1 MKFNP
6 PLPLLSILYLSV
18 TIIWFQVYLEGHLSY
33 SSFNPGVLFLLSH
46 PSTKNWPSASPQKVS
61 FSHIVPSGSNFAFL
75 LKVSW
80 VLNLEMLLSP
90 SAKVIGGKG
99 S

>member
-6 PLPLLSILYLSV
+6 LLPLRSILYLSV
-18 TIIWFQVYLEGHLSY
+18 TTIIWFQVYLEGHLSY

-46 PSTKNWPSASPQKVS
+46 PSTKNWPRASRQKVS
-61 FSHIVPSGSNFAFL
+61 FSHKVLSGSNFAFL
-75 LKVSW
+75 LTVSW

-90 SAKVIGGKG
+90 FC
-99 S
+99 